1 MALST
6 VSATRVALSKGCV
19 VEALRLGAARE
30 GERGLLRAV
39 SAVSVAPLVSL
50 LALLV
55 LTLHPL
61 DVLARHHL

>member
-30 GERGLLRAV
+30 GGGGLLHAA
-39 SAVSVAPLVSL
+39 SAVSVAPLGL
-50 LALLV
+50 LTLLV
-55 LTLHPL
+55 LALHRL